1 MGGCVLELAS
11 VSLIPTLKAIIL
23 SAFTQGWFC
32 MLNWIE
38 FGTCYDQSFE
48 PHIQKCHSVVYKNWG
63 QSFWN
68 KWSLSWITEIEG
80 WIWFYSQLNITNHK
94 PLHRCAFI
102 FNDHCIL
109 SLVRKKFVSLHIND
123 SSWNTAFIVQS
134 ILIVSQPSRKNGL
147 KGELWSMMSK
157 SMKKINYKAKK
168 QFWTSYYTNG
178 IECITSFAI
187 AGTTR
192 RGAHLFLCPTLS
204 IAPQEIFIVE
214 IVSRWHNGISNW
226 MNELVDGWMKVF
238 TLCMGRGKK

>member
-1 MGGCVLELAS
+1 MVKDSKFHGPCGYLEKKKNLIKTPQSTCFQNVYLERRMGGCVLELAS

-94 PLHRCAFI
+94 PLHIRV
-102 FNDHCIL
+102 D
-109 SLVRKKFVSLHIND
+109 V
-123 SSWNTAFIVQS
+123 
-134 ILIVSQPSRKNGL
+134 PSF
-147 KGELWSMMSK
+147 S
-157 SMKKINYKAKK
+157 
-168 QFWTSYYTNG
+168 
-178 IECITSFAI
+178 
-187 AGTTR
+187 TT
-192 RGAHLFLCPTLS
+192 T
-204 IAPQEIFIVE
+204 
-214 IVSRWHNGISNW
+214 
-226 MNELVDGWMKVF
+226 VF
-238 TLCMGRGKK
+238 YL